1 MFIKEEEAMMKEGV
15 DELSEAL
22 VNIEENINKLLQGSH
37 GITMLSIDLLLKDVM
52 DFVRF
57 L

>member
-37 GITMLSIDLLLKDVM
+37 DIKPKIQIM
-52 DFVRF
+52 
-57 L
+57 